1 MFLKIKTTI
10 IIFLAYAGIILSQQL
25 PVSNQYLVN
34 RNFLSPAYS
43 GFTGNFET
51 FINYQKNCLTF
62 PGSPEYKSIYASGP
76 VYGNMSLGLSVSQ
89 SSVTIFNVISSQI
102 DYAYHLKVNENQY
115 IHFGLSFELIQ
126 NYFGIDNQTL
136 TGQNDPYLLKN
147 GHALNAGFGL
157 VYSFKTF
164 QIGIAIPRML
174 ESKIRNS
181 DSNNNFYSL
190 PQLLRMHT
198 SCLLDINQSFSLE
211 PFVIVEKSNVEPL
224 WYNISA
230 LLKYKEITWL
240 EINYQ
245 QGGIMGFGLGFNLS
259 KKMLINYSYEFS
271 GTGIMKYS
279 SGIHEISI
287 GFLIGKSKDQK
298 YQRSAFRSL
307 SKQPYYDW
315 IK

>member
-1 MFLKIKTTI
+1 MFLKIKTTLI
-10 IIFLAYAGIILSQQL
+10 ILLADASIILSQQL

-43 GFTGNFET
+43 GFTDNFET
-51 FINYQKNCLTF
+51 FITYQKNCLTF

-76 VYGNMSLGLSVSQ
+76 VYGNMSLGLSISQ

-102 DYAYHLKVNENQY
+102 DYAYHLKINENQY

-136 TGQNDPYLLKN
+136 TGQNDPYLLIN
-147 GHALNAGFGL
+147 GHALNTGFGL

-164 QIGIAIPRML
+164 QIGMAIPRIL

-181 DSNNNFYSL
+181 DSNSDFYSL

-198 SCLLDINQSFSLE
+198 TCLFDINQSFSLE
-211 PFVIVEKSNVEPL
+211 PFIVVEKSSVEPL

-230 LLKYKEITWL
+230 LLKYKGLTWL

-245 QGGIMGFGLGFNLS
+245 QGGILGFGLGFNLS
-259 KKMLINYSYEFS
+259 KKMIINYTYGFS

-279 SGIHEISI
+279 SGIHEITI
-287 GFLIGKSKDQK
+287 GFLIGKNNDQK
-298 YQRSAFRSL
+298 YQRSAFRSV